1 MPPKAGN
8 MSPAKEHSCPAYNE
22 MVMRPR
28 PQRLHEQEIEQ
39 MRAVL
44 AAHDASNPTEQ

>member
-1 MPPKAGN
+1 LEQFEV
-8 MSPAKEHSCPAYNE
+8 S
-22 MVMRPR
+22 
-28 PQRLHEQEIEQ
+28 QRLHEQEIEQ